1 MSQELEIISSSQDLS
16 HHSGWGMEGKIVIQK
31 GCLP

>member
-1 MSQELEIISSSQDLS
+1 MSQELENIQDLS